1 MLLQVPPAHADEVI
15 AAAGSK
21 GARVEVIGEVTAD
34 DKAIFEYN
42 GETVAV
48 IPNKPSAEIM
58 SELEAFKAERQHPPA
73 VMSAH
78 YLYRQVNMP

>member
-58 SELEAFKAERQHPPA
+58 SELE
-73 VMSAH
+73 SI
-78 YLYRQVNMP
+78 